1 MNSIGCKESRTLQ
14 MPSTLTTPSPG
25 KKRAIVSSPKI
36 WCSWKVPA
44 RSLLETAS
52 LASQVGRRK
61 TDRLLGLMNPNQLKV
76 LHKLK
81 SAPQNFPK
89 TLITEILPNTQFKAI
104 PNSQDKDTNSIAK
117 LVSKGTTSLGH
128 QMQDHTKMQKA
139 TKTIKGCLVTLRAR
153 SLW

>member
-1 MNSIGCKESRTLQ
+1 MG
-14 MPSTLTTPSPG
+14 
-25 KKRAIVSSPKI
+25 
-36 WCSWKVPA
+36 
-44 RSLLETAS
+44 
-52 LASQVGRRK
+52 GRKK
-61 TDRLLGLMNPNQLKV
+61 TDLLSGLMNPNQLKV

-117 LVSKGTTSLGH
+117 LVSKPIISLGP
-128 QMQDHTKMQKA
+128 QMQDHKKMRKA
-139 TKTIKGCLVTLRAR
+139 TKTIKGYSVTLRAR